1 MPHLKFLTLVI
12 IGLLV
17 QAGLGSS
24 FAAES
29 RIALVIGNSAYQG
42 TPLANPANDA
52 RLMAETLGDLSFD
65 VIAKENLNQKEMK
78 KAIRDFG
85 RKLGLGGVGL
95 FYYAGHVI
103 YPHSLYQL
111 LCQSRHGIWEG
122 SIRQEPILSV
132 GWVKPS
138 GRTMGCG
145 LVQ

>member
-1 MPHLKFLTLVI
+1 MQHLKFLTLVI

-29 RIALVIGNSAYQG
+29 RIALVIGNSAYQE

-52 RLMAETLGDLSFD
+52 RLMAETLGDLGFD
-65 VIAKENLNQKEMK
+65 VIAKANLNQKEIK

-95 FYYAGHVI
+95 FYYAGHVT
-103 YPHSLYQL
+103 YPHSL
-111 LCQSRHGIWEG
+111 SDI
-122 SIRQEPILSV
+122 
-132 GWVKPS
+132 
-138 GRTMGCG
+138 
-145 LVQ
+145 